1 LKGPSEVNA
10 RVAAIGA
17 LGLGLAIALAANLTY
32 AVPRGPVTVGLGLIA
47 PLVLPVVLY
56 IRTTFTAEGFWQL
69 AVREA
74 ATFAVAGPAA
84 AISYVHTYELV
95 LSAHEPWLLA
105 VLAPLS
111 SDGLAGMATLA
122 LHRMRQRPQP
132 EKKDTPPTAASSKPT
147 PRKAKQAV
155 AAEPR
160 TVADVGTATAS
171 EVAPAAATEDDLTPR
186 RIERDQSRRDAGKD
200 WARRQWPVTGGEIA
214 AAVGVSR
221 SEGDRIRAAV
231 KKEKEAVS

>member
-1 LKGPSEVNA
+1 MNA

-122 LHRMRQRPQP
+122 LHRMRQQP
-132 EKKDTPPTAASSKPT
+132 VGDDPPPVAAGKT
-147 PRKAKQAV
+147 KAKKAQKPAR
-155 AAEPR
+155 AEPR
-160 TVADVGTATAS
+160 TLADV
-171 EVAPAAATEDDLTPR
+171 VAAAQPEPAAATNDDLTPR
-186 RIERDQSRRDAGKD
+186 RIERELSRRELGKQ
-200 WARRQWPVTGGEIA
+200 WARDNWPVSGGAIA
-214 AAVGVSR
+214 DHVGVSR

-231 KKEKEAVS
+231 KTEKEEVS

>member
-1 LKGPSEVNA
+1 VNA
-10 RVAAIGA
+10 RHSAVAA

-47 PLVLPVVLY
+47 PLVLPVALY

-74 ATFAVAGPAA
+74 ATLAVAGPAA

-122 LHRMRQRPQP
+122 LHRLRKTHPAATVKPRP
-132 EKKDTPPTAASSKPT
+132 KPT
-147 PRKAKQAV
+147 PA
-155 AAEPR
+155 PR
-160 TVADVGTATAS
+160 TVADVVTPAPTP
-171 EVAPAAATEDDLTPR
+171 PAADDLTPK
-186 RIERDQSRRDAGKD
+186 RIERDQSRRARGKD
-200 WARRQWPVTGGEIA
+200 WARANWPVSGGEIA
-214 AAVGVSR
+214 TELGVSR

-231 KKEKEAVS
+231 KRELEAVS

>member
-1 LKGPSEVNA
+1 MNA
-10 RVAAIGA
+10 RKAAMAALA
-17 LGLGLAIALAANLTY
+17 LGLLIALAANLTY

-47 PLVLPVVLY
+47 PLVLPVALY

-74 ATFAVAGPAA
+74 ATVAVAGPAA

-122 LHRMRQRPQP
+122 LHRLRQQP
-132 EKKDTPPTAASSKPT
+132 PAAKQKAKTAAQ
-147 PRKAKQAV
+147 RVVADAV
-155 AAEPR
+155 ADP
-160 TVADVGTATAS
+160 VVK
-171 EVAPAAATEDDLTPR
+171 PDDLTPR
-186 RIERDQSRRDAGKD
+186 RIERDLSRRDVGKD
-200 WARRQWPVTGGEIA
+200 WARKNWPVSGGQIA
-214 AAVGVSR
+214 AEVGVSK

-231 KKEKEAVS
+231 KAELEAVS

>member
-1 LKGPSEVNA
+1 MNA
-10 RVAAIGA
+10 RHAAIGA

-47 PLVLPVVLY
+47 PLVLPVALY
-56 IRTTFTAEGFWQL
+56 IRTTFTAEGFWHL

-74 ATFAVAGPAA
+74 ATLAVAGPAA

-122 LHRMRQRPQP
+122 LHRMRQQP
-132 EKKDTPPTAASSKPT
+132 VVAGKP
-147 PRKAKQAV
+147 KAKKSKETAQ
-155 AAEPR
+155 AEPR
-160 TVADVGTATAS
+160 TVADV
-171 EVAPAAATEDDLTPR
+171 VAATESAPIAATNDDLTPR
-186 RIERDQSRRDAGKD
+186 RIERELSRREVGKQ
-200 WARRQWPVTGGEIA
+200 WARDNWPVSGGAIA
-214 AAVGVSR
+214 EQIGVSR

-231 KKEKEAVS
+231 KTEKEAVS